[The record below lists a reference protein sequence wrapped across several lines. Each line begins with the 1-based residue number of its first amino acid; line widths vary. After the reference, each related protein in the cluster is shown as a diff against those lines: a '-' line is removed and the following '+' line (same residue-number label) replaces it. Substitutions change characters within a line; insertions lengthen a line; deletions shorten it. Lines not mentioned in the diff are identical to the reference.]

1 MTTDNPGGDYLGL
14 VIGGSLNQGVE
25 VLLDSEA
32 DIEAI
37 GGGQPIVIQGKNMRF
52 FGIITNITLQTT
64 DQSIKTNPPDLSD
77 PVIAS
82 IVSRTAMYATIQ
94 VITTLTISGT
104 ISDSEPPK
112 PAKNIPNHFSKV
124 YLASDEDINM
134 VFGSEDQRHF
144 WIGTP
149 PDLESR
155 VRLNLEE
162 FVKRSNGVFGKSGT
176 GKTFLTR
183 LLLIGIVQKNTA
195 VNLVFDME
203 NEYGWAG
210 TFEGPGSVKGLKNL
224 FPSKVAVFSLDENYS
239 RRRNIT
245 PDYLVKIGYNEIE
258 PEDIEI
264 LRENLNLSS
273 VAADACYTLRDVYGK
288 DNWIKFLIQ
297 LDREA
302 LQELSNKNNLNMMAV
317 STLQNRIRGLT
328 RFSFLE
334 EKSTGKLVE
343 QILHNIDA
351 GKHIVLEFGGFK
363 DNLDAYIL
371 VTNLLTRRIHR
382 MYAERADAAMGDESI
397 MPRPLV
403 ITIEEAH
410 KFLNPSISSQTIFGT
425 IARED
430 RKRRVTLLVVDQR
443 PSGIDDEVMSQLG
456 TKLSCLLDNE
466 KDVES
471 VMSGAS
477 GSRELKSVLS
487 KLESKQQSLIFGHS
501 VPMPIVVKVRDFGTP
516 ESYFGLLGPD
526 EKPDSVETPEDLE
539 KDREDF
545 FGKE

>member
-1 MTTDNPGGDYLGL
+1 MLEPILM
-14 VIGGSLNQGVE
+14 LNI
-25 VLLDSEA
+25 L
-32 DIEAI
+32 
-37 GGGQPIVIQGKNMRF
+37 IV
-52 FGIITNITLQTT
+52 TE
-64 DQSIKTNPPDLSD
+64 
-77 PVIAS
+77 
-82 IVSRTAMYATIQ
+82 TIF
-94 VITTLTISGT
+94 L
-104 ISDSEPPK
+104 
-112 PAKNIPNHFSKV
+112 
-124 YLASDEDINM
+124 
-134 VFGSEDQRHF
+134 
-144 WIGTP
+144 
-149 PDLESR
+149 DLE
-155 VRLNLEE
+155 NL
-162 FVKRSNGVFGKSGT
+162 VMRSSGVFGKSGT

-239 RRRNIT
+239 RRRHIT

-264 LRENLNLSS
+264 LRENLNLSA
-273 VAADACYTLRDVYGK
+273 VAADACYTLRDVYGR
-288 DNWIKFLIQ
+288 DNWIKKLIA

-302 LQELSNKNNLNMMAV
+302 MQELSNKNNLNMMAL

-328 RFSFLE
+328 RFSFLQE
-334 EKSTGKLVE
+334 NSTGQLVE

-371 VTNLLTRRIHR
+371 VTNLLTRRIHS

-397 MPRPLV
+397 MPKPLV

-410 KFLNPSISSQTIFGT
+410 KFLNQGIASQTVFGT

-466 KDVES
+466 KDVDS

-477 GSRELKSVLS
+477 GSRELRSVLS

-516 ESYFGLLGPD
+516 ESYSALMSPSI
-526 EKPDSVETPEDLE
+526 KPDTIETLGDLE